1 MQAVPSPTRHSQQPD
16 IDSAEGRRFTCGEI
30 AQQRPGVTY
39 GLIILLG
46 DIGSGSNWI
55 GGK

>member
-16 IDSAEGRRFTCGEI
+16 IDSAEGRRFTCGI
-30 AQQRPGVTY
+30 AQQPPGVTY
-39 GLIILLG
+39 GLISLLG
-46 DIGSGSNWI
+46 DIGSWSNWI